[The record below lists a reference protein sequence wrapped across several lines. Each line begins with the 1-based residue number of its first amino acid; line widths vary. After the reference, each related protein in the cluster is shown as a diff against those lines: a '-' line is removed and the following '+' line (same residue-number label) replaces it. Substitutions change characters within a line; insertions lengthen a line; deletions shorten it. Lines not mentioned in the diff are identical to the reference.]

1 MAANRNDGITIF
13 GQFGFREGQKSGDH
27 SVGSCPFCGD
37 PKHFFLNLSSDNK
50 TWDCKKCGR
59 SGGFRGFLDQIV
71 ETCAD
76 AFTGKA
82 AAALCTSRGIAVDTF
97 RKVRTGYHAGTR
109 QYILPVYSS
118 DGKSIV
124 TLKLY
129 DLKTMRNAAG
139 CPGAMYGTWSGRL
152 DKAEDVLICE
162 GEWDT
167 LIAREIIEKAGIR
180 KTAAVGVPGAGT
192 FKSDALPIFS
202 GKNVYLFY
210 DNDEAG
216 KNGADKA
223 VRILQS
229 VARKVFRLH
238 WADGLP
244 EGYDLRDL
252 YVQNKKD
259 ARKTWEQ
266 AMAWTKEA
274 EAPKA
279 IAGDRPAAG
288 DIVDSVDP
296 VSAEEVHAVFKKWL
310 HIPDLTLIDVVY
322 GAIIANRLPG
332 DPLWLFIVAPPGATK
347 TEVLM
352 SLSGGARIETLSTL
366 TPHTLISGAANGGG
380 PDPSLIPK
388 LDGKILVVKDFTAVL
403 GLPYAERDQIF
414 SILRDAYDGECAKPF
429 GNGICRRYVSK
440 FGFLAAVTPMIEMFT
455 EDHAA
460 LGERFLRWRNYI
472 PSASAERRKYIQR
485 AWDNVTHEVPMRQ
498 ELNAIGRRFL
508 RGKYET
514 IPTVPKVIASKT
526 IALAQMIAILR
537 GTVVRDKYSKEIQ
550 HKSFVELGTR
560 VSKQLHKILLGVGM
574 FRGVTEIGAA
584 EYAVA
589 VHVAR
594 GSVTQRLFDTMKTA
608 IRANG
613 GEVSPADAAKET
625 RLPATVAGMMLDNLV
640 ALGALKKDTTG
651 GGHFRYLVRTDAK
664 KLSEESGIFE

>member
-1 MAANRNDGITIF
+1 MPANRNEGINVF
-13 GQFGFREGQKSGDH
+13 GQFGFREAQRSGDQ
-27 SVGSCPFCGD
+27 SIGPCPFCGD
-37 PKHFFLNLSSDNK
+37 PKHFFINLSSDNK
-50 TWDCKKCGR
+50 AWDCKKCGR
-59 SGGFRGFLDQIV
+59 SGGFRGFLEQIV
-71 ETCAD
+71 ETCAAD
-76 AFTGKA
+76 FTGPA
-82 AAALCTSRGIAVDTF
+82 AARLCTSRGIAVDTL
-97 RKVRTGYHAGTR
+97 RKVRAGYHTPTR
-109 QYILPVYSS
+109 QYVLPVYSS
-118 DGKSIV
+118 EGKIT
-124 TLKLY
+124 TLKIY

-139 CPGAMYGTWSGRL
+139 CPGSVYGMWSKRL
-152 DKAEDVLICE
+152 NSADDVLLCE

-167 LIAREIIEKAGIR
+167 LVAREIIDKAAIR

-192 FKSDALPIFS
+192 FKSEALPIFS
-202 GKNVYLFY
+202 GKNVYLLY

-216 KNGADKA
+216 RNGADKA
-223 VRILQS
+223 TRLLQS

-238 WADGLP
+238 WP
-244 EGYDLRDL
+244 EGMPEGFDLRDL
-252 YVQNKKD
+252 YKQNKKD
-259 ARKTWEQ
+259 AKATWEQ
-266 AMAWTKEA
+266 FMGWTKEA

-279 IAGDRPAAG
+279 IPGERPAAG
-288 DIVDSVDP
+288 DIIDSGEP
-296 VSAEEVHAVFKKWL
+296 VPASAVHAVFQKWL
-310 HIPDLTLIDVVY
+310 HIPDLTLVDVVY
-322 GAIIANRLPG
+322 GTIIANRLPG
-332 DPLWLFIVAPPGATK
+332 DPLWLFVVAPPGATK

-352 SLSGGARIETLSTL
+352 SLNGGARIETLSTL
-366 TPHTLISGAANGGG
+366 TPHTLISGSANGGG

-498 ELNAIGRRFL
+498 ELNAIGREFL
-508 RGKYET
+508 RGKYDK
-514 IPTVPKVIASKT
+514 VPKVPKALASKT

-537 GTVVRDKYSKEIQ
+537 GTVVRDKYTREIQ

-560 VSKQLHKILLGVGM
+560 VSKQLHKLLLGVAM
-574 FRGVTEIGAA
+574 FRGAEEVGDA

-589 VHVAR
+589 AHVAR

-608 IRANG
+608 MAADR
-613 GEVSPADAAKET
+613 EVSPAEAAKET
-625 RLPATVAGMMLDNLV
+625 RLPPSVANMMLENLV
-640 ALGALKKDTTG
+640 SLGALKRDQTATG
-651 GGHFRYLVRTDAK
+651 QVRFIVRTDAR
-664 KLSEESGIFE
+664 KLAEESEIFK